1 MCIRD
6 RLNIVQSNS
15 FQPEQLDRSIDGQTL
30 AGAQAI
36 VDTVRAEGEAGI
48 RKYAAQ
54 FGERTDD
61 QPLLIGP
68 DEMNAA
74 RERLDSEDLA
84 LLQRVAKR
92 IRAFAKAQ
100 LESLSEL
107 KTPVPGGF
115 AGHTIEPI
123 VNVGCY
129 APAGRFALPLSLI
142 HISEPT
148 RPY

>member
-1 MCIRD
+1 M
-6 RLNIVQSNS
+6 LNIVQFTS

-74 RERLDSEDLA
+74 RERIDSEDLA
-84 LLQRVAKR
+84 LLERVAER
-92 IRAFAKAQ
+92 VRAFAKAQ

-107 KTPVPGGF
+107 KTPGPAALRGTRSSPSSTSVVTLRR
-115 AGHTIEPI
+115 AGSHYPQP
-123 VNVGCY
+123 C
-129 APAGRFALPLSLI
+129 
-142 HISEPT
+142 
-148 RPY
+148 

>member
-1 MCIRD
+1 M
-6 RLNIVQSNS
+6 LNIVQFTS

-74 RERLDSEDLA
+74 RERIDSEDLA
-84 LLQRVAKR
+84 LLCLLYTSPSPRDKR
-92 IRAFAKAQ
+92 QSRMPSSA
-100 LESLSEL
+100 
-107 KTPVPGGF
+107 
-115 AGHTIEPI
+115 
-123 VNVGCY
+123 
-129 APAGRFALPLSLI
+129 
-142 HISEPT
+142 
-148 RPY
+148 